1 MSFVEMWQL
10 LLSWMRARN
19 AGVTGNPLD
28 ALAKMM
34 VNQTYLGWVTEARVS
49 TESSLYQTTQALGDT
64 LITDVPVD
72 FLTMVNFRIM
82 QRGSDTGY
90 RRTLDELT
98 PDEMDRRFINR
109 DATPNT
115 GVPTVFCIR
124 RTSSPKE
131 TGDATTLN
139 VVSTSTLDS
148 GAVAAFV
155 SIVGYPNAL
164 RDRDL
169 HQQVRLNGTTNVSV
183 TTPIR
188 TLISFS
194 KDRATTG
201 YVQLKNGSGTVLA
214 ELMPWQRASRLVV
227 IEPYVYPD
235 ASYTYEMRYNRR
247 PPIMLNDADTPFY
260 VPEEFHMGLVYG
272 AAAEFGASYIDDTR
286 LKSVNELAAQFKRR
300 FMMYRRS
307 KDVVSGGFKWR

>member
-1 MSFVEMWQL
+1 MWQL

-19 AGVTGNPLD
+19 ASVATGPLD

-49 TESSLYQTTQALGDT
+49 TESSIYQTTQASGDT

-90 RRTLDELT
+90 RRVLEEKT
-98 PDEMDRRFINR
+98 PDELDRLYPNR

-115 GVPTVFCIR
+115 GVPTLFCVR

-148 GAVAAFV
+148 GAVAAYA
-155 SIVGYPNAL
+155 SIVGYPNAT

-183 TTPIR
+183 PTPIR

-194 KDRATTG
+194 KDRVTTG
-201 YVQLKNGSGTVLA
+201 YVQLKNGAGTVLA
-214 ELMPWQRASRLVV
+214 ELMPWQKASRLVV
-227 IEPYVYPD
+227 IEPFVYPD
-235 ASYTYEMRYNRR
+235 ATFTYEMRYNRR

-272 AAAEFGASYIDDTR
+272 AAAEFGASYIDDSR
-286 LKSVNELAAQFKRR
+286 LPSVMQLAGEFKRR
-300 FMMYRRS
+300 FMQNRRA
-307 KDVVSGGFKWR
+307 KDTVSGGFKWR